1 MAVPHA
7 TPNFTQ
13 QIVENAKRC
22 RRPPGEPR
30 LALELS
36 ATGRTGSRSGNVP
49 EPDSAARD
57 NREMNRRNA
66 AAKARVFVRIYFNGK
81 EVCQTASKNLI
92 SGDDFVVHIGQ
103 IFPIQIMQL
112 PESVTLQVLPKIRA
126 GAGKKMDSRAE
137 KSCLQFYP
145 P

>member
-7 TPNFTQ
+7 TPHFNQ

-49 EPDSAARD
+49 EPGSAARD
-57 NREMNRRNA
+57 NRELNRRNA

-126 GAGKKMDSRAE
+126 GQREWIVFLEVIES
-137 KSCLQFYP
+137 
-145 P
+145 